1 MLRIMLYA
9 IPFPYI
15 TCALGWTV
23 TELGRQPWIVYG
35 LMKTTDA
42 VSPVAASQVGISLVA
57 FVLVY
62 SLLGIAAFTLMARSA
77 RQGPQYSCRT
87 STFRKGGVRPCSKR
101 SGSCSGPFSGLVYF
115 MLDGF
120 DLGLGTLMPFLGKND
135 TERRIIYNAMGPFWD
150 GNEVWLITAGG
161 VTFAAFP
168 GTYAVLFSAFYSPLM
183 FILFALIIRAAAFEF
198 RAKLPGKAWRS
209 LWDVCMALGSFVPAL
224 LLGVAFANIFRGI
237 PIDGEGVYH
246 GEHSRASST
255 SYGLLGGLL
264 FLFLFL
270 VHGALWLAVKS
281 EGILQQR
288 AIRYAKSLWIP
299 LVIVAVLFLAHTWFE
314 TGLYY
319 NYTLIPALFLVPF
332 NCGPR
337 AFARSRLSRC
347 EGMREGMACVL
358 PDHYLCHAFWRDRA
372 LSEHAHFKRA
382 PRVQSDGLQRGIEPR
397 NAHDH
402 ARCSGH
408 LRTPSLSST
417 KDGSTGS
424 SGAKFALKTF
434 TRDEAY

>member
-1 MLRIMLYA
+1 MLETVWFLLWGILW
-9 IPFPYI
+9 
-15 TCALGWTV
+15 AL
-23 TELGRQPWIVYG
+23 
-35 LMKTTDA
+35 
-42 VSPVAASQVGISLVA
+42 
-57 FVLVY
+57 
-62 SLLGIAAFTLMARSA
+62 
-77 RQGPQYSCRT
+77 
-87 STFRKGGVRPCSKR
+87 
-101 SGSCSGPFSGLVYF
+101 YF

-198 RAKLPGKAWRS
+198 RGKLPGKAWRS

-246 GEHSRASST
+246 GDLLALLNL
-255 SYGLLGGLL
+255 YGLLGGLL

-299 LVIVAVLFLAHTWFE
+299 LVIVALLFLAHTWFE

-319 NYTLIPALFLVPF
+319 NYRLIPALFLIPLSAVLALLLVRAYLAANACGKAWFASCLVIICTTLFGVMGLYPNMLVSSMNPAYSLTVFNAASSPGTLTIMLVVALIFVPVVILYQGWAYWIF
-332 NCGPR
+332 RGKVR
-337 AFARSRLSRC
+337 A
-347 EGMREGMACVL
+347 EDV
-358 PDHYLCHAFWRDRA
+358 H
-372 LSEHAHFKRA
+372 
-382 PRVQSDGLQRGIEPR
+382 
-397 NAHDH
+397 
-402 ARCSGH
+402 
-408 LRTPSLSST
+408 T
-417 KDGSTGS
+417 
-424 SGAKFALKTF
+424 
-434 TRDEAY
+434 DEAY